1 MLTVKL
7 AASTTPGSAP
17 TRPALAQSPATGT
30 RSPKSPGRD
39 LTRPRSSSS
48 RNRYSPGSGAGPP
61 RYITTSLSSS
71 LSASPIPKSD
81 PSASPSGASCEVT
94 TKRSFSRRA
103 AATAC
108 MSVWVDIGLRGSE
121 LVDDLRQP
129 HAPLDRGIVFERQ
142 DRRPPRP
149 ELTSDL
155 DLEDAVRGLQAC
167 QRARLLLVITEH
179 THVDRRLRQILRGRD
194 ARHRDE

>member
-1 MLTVKL
+1 MLTVKR

-17 TRPALAQSPATGT
+17 TRPALAQSTATST
-30 RSPKSPGRD
+30 RLPKSPGRA
-39 LTRPRSSSS
+39 LTSARSSSS
-48 RNRYSPGSGAGPP
+48 TNRDSPGSGAGPP

-94 TKRSFSRRA
+94 TKRSCFTSA
-103 AATAC
+103 GAPAC
-108 MSVWVDIGLRGSE
+108 MSGWVDIGLRGSE

-142 DRRPPRP
+142 DRCPARP
-149 ELTSDL
+149 ELASDL
-155 DLEDAVRGLQAC
+155 RLKHAVRRPQAGE
-167 QRARLLLVITEH
+167 RARLLLLVAEH
-179 THVDRRLRQILRGRD
+179 ADEDGRL
-194 ARHRDE
+194 